1 MTNKTDEIKE
11 WRAKNFETF
20 RKNNFG
26 DSELDKIRSAA
37 FEKFSKT
44 PFPTRKTEDWRF
56 TNINPLLKERFA
68 LPNEKP
74 DVSIGEKVNK
84 LFFDEIDSDKVV
96 FVNGIFNEEL
106 SDISQSGKGVFIGG
120 LRKALSEKG
129 DIVKKHLN
137 NPKRNSNAFTLMNNS
152 FFNDGF
158 VLIVPDN
165 VIVEK
170 PIQVIF
176 YTGAENENVSAF
188 PNNLFAIGKNAQAR
202 VIVSF
207 TGEGETY
214 FMNANNDFHISEDA
228 IFDIY
233 KIQDEKRNSY
243 HIDNSEIVQ
252 ERGSVFTH
260 ISFDFGS
267 LLTRNDLRADL
278 IGENIETHLYGLYL
292 TDDNRHVDNHT
303 YVDHS
308 APNCESNE
316 LYKGILNDKST
327 GVFSGKI
334 LVKKD
339 AQKTNAYQ
347 SNKNILLS
355 DDARVNTK
363 PQLEIYA
370 DDVKCSH
377 GATVGSLDEEAFFYI
392 RSRGIPANEAQS
404 MLIKAFA
411 EDVVEKVKI
420 KETHKKI
427 NNLIFKNLNR

>member
-1 MTNKTDEIKE
+1 MKNQTEEIKK
-11 WRAKNFETF
+11 WYAKNYETF
-20 RKNNFG
+20 RINNFG
-26 DSELDKIRSAA
+26 DSELDEIRSGA
-37 FEKFSKT
+37 FDKFTET

-56 TNINPLLKERFA
+56 TNITSLLKERFVPSNKDVPA
-68 LPNEKP
+68 FPKEKLN
-74 DVSIGEKVNK
+74 GL
-84 LFFDEIDSDKVV
+84 LFDGIESDTAV
-96 FVNGIFNEEL
+96 FINGIFNEEL
-106 SDISQSGKGVFIGG
+106 SDISQSGNGVFIGG
-120 LRKALSEKG
+120 LHKALSDKG
-129 DIVKKHLN
+129 EIVKKYLK

-165 VIVEK
+165 KIIEK

-176 YTGAENENVSAF
+176 YTGNENENVSAF
-188 PNNLFAIGKNAQAR
+188 PNNLFVIGENAQAR
-202 VIVSF
+202 VIIKF
-207 TGEGETY
+207 AGEGTTY
-214 FMNANNDFHISEDA
+214 LMNAHNEFHIA
-228 IFDIY
+228 QNAVFDIY
-233 KIQDEKRNSY
+233 KVQDEKRNSY
-243 HIDNSEIVQ
+243 HIDNSEIIQ
-252 ERGSVFTH
+252 GKGSVFTH
-260 ISFDFGS
+260 VSFDFGS

-278 IGENIETHLYGLYL
+278 IGENIETNLYGLYL
-292 TDDNRHVDNHT
+292 TNDNRHVDNHT

-316 LYKGILNDKST
+316 LYKGILDDKST

-339 AQKTNAYQ
+339 SQKTNAYQ

-355 DDARVNTK
+355 EDARIDTK

-377 GATVGSLDEEAFFYI
+377 GATVGSLDEDAYFYI
-392 RSRGIPANEAQS
+392 RSRGIPAAEAQS

-411 EDVVEKVKI
+411 EDVVENVKI
-420 KETHKKI
+420 KEIHGQI

>member
-11 WRAKNFETF
+11 WYAKNFETVQK
-20 RKNNFG
+20 KNNNDG
-26 DSELDKIRSAA
+26 INEIRSDA
-37 FEKFSKT
+37 FEKFKET

-56 TNINPLLKERFA
+56 TNITSLLKERFA
-68 LPNEKP
+68 LPEENSSKIAKEKLNEY
-74 DVSIGEKVNK
+74 V
-84 LFFDEIDSDKVV
+84 FDEVESDVVV
-96 FVNGIFNEEL
+96 FVNGLFNEEL
-106 SDISQSGKGVFIGG
+106 SNISQSGKGVFVGD

-129 DIVKKHLN
+129 EIVSRYLRN
-137 NPKRNSNAFTLMNNS
+137 TKRNPNAFTLMNNS

-158 VLIVPDN
+158 VLIVPDGK
-165 VIVEK
+165 ILEK
-170 PIQVIF
+170 PVQVIF
-176 YTGAENENVSAF
+176 YSGSENENVSAF
-188 PNNLFAIGKNAQAR
+188 PNNLFVIGENAQAR
-202 VIVSF
+202 VIMRF
-207 TGEGETY
+207 AGNGATY
-214 FMNANNDFHISEDA
+214 LMNAHNEFYVGENA

-233 KIQDEKRNSY
+233 KIQDEDRKSY
-243 HIDNSEIVQ
+243 HIDNAEIVQ
-252 ERGSVFTH
+252 KRGSVFTH

-278 IGENIETHLYGLYL
+278 TGENIETHLYGLYIIN
-292 TDDNRHVDNHT
+292 DNRHVDNHT

-316 LYKGILNDKST
+316 LYKGILDDKST

-339 AQKTNAYQ
+339 SQKTNAYQ

-355 DDARVNTK
+355 EEARIDTK

-377 GATVGSLDEEAFFYI
+377 GATVGSLDEEAYFYI
-392 RSRGIPANEAQS
+392 RSRGIPASEAQS

-411 EDVVEKVKI
+411 EDVVERVKI
-420 KETHKKI
+420 KGIREKI